1 MEKYQQPPQE
11 TANTLNDYFASVFK
25 VENHDNIPNFEDRGF
40 TQVVET
46 VTISEELVAKA
57 IDRLN
62 PTKSQGPDN
71 IHPRF
76 IQQTRDYIKKPLT
89 KIFRKSLDESKLP
102 AIWKCANVTAIFKK
116 GERKD
121 PANYRP
127 ISLTSVPGKLMERLV
142 RNTLVEHMV
151 NNNLFAA
158 EQHGFI
164 AGKSCTT
171 QLLEYMEDI
180 TQAIDNGEDIDV
192 IISGL

>member
-1 MEKYQQPPQE
+1 MSNGEVSTTPQE

-62 PTKSQGPDN
+62 PTRSQGPDN

-89 KIFRKSLDESKLP
+89 KIFQKSLDESK
-102 AIWKCANVTAIFKK
+102 
-116 GERKD
+116 
-121 PANYRP
+121 
-127 ISLTSVPGKLMERLV
+127 
-142 RNTLVEHMV
+142 
-151 NNNLFAA
+151 
-158 EQHGFI
+158 
-164 AGKSCTT
+164 
-171 QLLEYMEDI
+171 
-180 TQAIDNGEDIDV
+180 
-192 IISGL
+192 